1 MFHILVVDDDKHTR
15 LLMRALLEAERYT
28 VTLAENGVQA
38 LEMLEKHHID
48 LVVLDVMMPQMDGYE
63 FTREL
68 RAAQNDLP
76 ILMVSAKQL
85 PEDRRQGFLAGTD
98 DFMVKPVDEEEL
110 LLRIKA
116 LLRRARIASERR
128 IVLGNVILDYD
139 AMSVKSY
146 NMLGSRASHGC
157 VRLLV
162 SDARWIYEN
171 IGKGVVVTITEDL
184 PSDEELRKSVAK
196 PALNSSKTGPVS
208 TPEPTPE
215 PAYLSDGM
223 PPQPFRKLKKG
234 STGEDVYW
242 LQMKLKELGY
252 YTGAVTGGYY
262 SGTYDAVKAY
272 QKDNDL
278 AGGGEATVGTL
289 EHLYADVLSANTPNP
304 EPTPEATPKP
314 EE

>member
-15 LLMRALLEAERYT
+15 LYMRALLEAERYT

-139 AMSVKSY
+139 AMSVTRDQQTIVLPQKEFQLLYKLLSY
-146 NMLGSRASHGC
+146 PGRIFTRIELMDEIWGADSETGWETVTVH
-157 VRLLV
+157 
-162 SDARWIYEN
+162 
-171 IGKGVVVTITEDL
+171 IGR
-184 PSDEELRKSVAK
+184 LRKRFEGWTEFEIVSVR
-196 PALNSSKTGPVS
+196 G
-208 TPEPTPE
+208 
-215 PAYLSDGM
+215 
-223 PPQPFRKLKKG
+223 
-234 STGEDVYW
+234 
-242 LQMKLKELGY
+242 LGY
-252 YTGAVTGGYY
+252 K
-262 SGTYDAVKAY
+262 AVK
-272 QKDNDL
+272 K
-278 AGGGEATVGTL
+278 
-289 EHLYADVLSANTPNP
+289 
-304 EPTPEATPKP
+304 
-314 EE
+314 